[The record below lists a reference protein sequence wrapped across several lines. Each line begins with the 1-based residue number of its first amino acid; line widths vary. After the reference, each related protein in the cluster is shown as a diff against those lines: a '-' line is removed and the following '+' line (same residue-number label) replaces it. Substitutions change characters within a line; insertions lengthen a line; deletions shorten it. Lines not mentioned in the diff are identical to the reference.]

1 MSGAHGRT
9 WRQSPA
15 GVPFQG
21 CAGRTKLHAWD
32 EVKQGSGESLQDGT
46 GFGGVRGQILMEEV
60 AWELG
65 LPRPGLGWKR
75 PGF

>member
-1 MSGAHGRT
+1 M
-9 WRQSPA
+9 
-15 GVPFQG
+15 
-21 CAGRTKLHAWD
+21 HAWD
-32 EVKQGSGESLQDGT
+32 EVKQSSGESLQDGT
-46 GFGGVRGQILMEEV
+46 GFGGVWGQILMEEV

>member
-1 MSGAHGRT
+1 M
-9 WRQSPA
+9 
-15 GVPFQG
+15 
-21 CAGRTKLHAWD
+21 
-32 EVKQGSGESLQDGT
+32 QDGT

-65 LPRPGLGWKR
+65 LPRPGLGWKG